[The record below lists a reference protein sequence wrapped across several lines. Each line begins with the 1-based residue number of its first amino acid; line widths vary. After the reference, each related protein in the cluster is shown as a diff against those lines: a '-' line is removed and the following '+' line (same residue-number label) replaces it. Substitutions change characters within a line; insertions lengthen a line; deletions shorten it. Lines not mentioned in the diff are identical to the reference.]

1 MLVRLIV
8 MVSVTAAALSLAACA
23 EMGEAMAASAAQQ
36 AAEIAATQAE
46 IATTQA
52 LTQLQA
58 ATSQM
63 ATQAAN
69 GRLSLPSLPKA
80 HKGTFIIYLPHAM
93 IIQKNGRRYVFA
105 RDDYTDEDDSG
116 TDSASGL
123 PSQ

>member
-69 GRLSLPSLPKA
+69 GHLSLPSLPKA
-80 HKGTFIIYLPHAM
+80 HKGTLIIFLPNAM
-93 IIQKNGRRYVFA
+93 IIQKNGHRYVFP
-105 RDDYTDEDDSG
+105 RENYMQEENTDTYG
-116 TDSASGL
+116 VSGL
-123 PSQ
+123 PNQ